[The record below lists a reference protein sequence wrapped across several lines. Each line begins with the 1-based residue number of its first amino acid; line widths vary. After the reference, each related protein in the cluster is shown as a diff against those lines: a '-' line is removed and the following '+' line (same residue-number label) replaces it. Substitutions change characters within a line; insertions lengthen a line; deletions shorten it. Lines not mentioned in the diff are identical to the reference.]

1 MADMALFSHHS
12 RARLWAIFVCYA
24 VLLLAPSEALY
35 SRIGP
40 VSQLTTKTFGKLV
53 LESELPAVVEFYAPW
68 CGHCKALAP
77 HFQKVA
83 ENLQGI
89 ATVAAV
95 DCDDKSNQPLCGEY
109 NVQGFPT
116 LKIFPA
122 SKPKAGSKSKRKLP
136 SDYNGPRTAKGI
148 ADALTAALPSTH
160 ISKLKDAPSYSNFTT
175 TSSLPKVVLF
185 TDKPKTSALY
195 KSLSLRFK
203 GRLTFAEV
211 NSKASDIIEQQAVE
225 KFPKLVVLDGDHMQE
240 YSGKF
245 KATDLIA
252 FLSEQ
257 ARSTATGTGS
267 DSEESEGS
275 KSQQEKKEEK
285 QDPQIVRDLNL
296 TQYESLTD
304 EEDAWL
310 VGFYSDGGLG
320 SSCSPELKEWNKV
333 NFQLSAITLAG
344 QVNVSNASAA
354 ELRQLQ
360 KAGVDVEALQKQP
373 CSLQVVLLPFGEKD
387 EPLLFKGNQTTKE
400 LQAFAVATFPD
411 IVNRISGSTVDKV
424 FGSTMTHPKVVLFTD
439 KEETPGVFRA
449 LAASFRKY
457 QLLFF
462 TIHSS
467 DAQARKTFS
476 VEKIPSVVLAFLPP
490 GRDEEVTGPT
500 QLQLQP
506 YPGPLKYQYLTAWLT
521 MAASE
526 LGLMPQGDE
535 GDSDQP
541 SPPAISEL
549 PEVTTSDAFRKNC
562 TDLTGLC
569 IIAALNPAADDFA
582 SQKATFQ
589 AVAATRAS
597 SALHYLWVDVNRQGP
612 FWEGLG
618 VGRGDVPTA
627 VAISLKKR
635 RQASLDSGA
644 FTQEGLK
651 TFVERL
657 VSGKTSTHPLQELPK
672 VIDGGQDPVP
682 DEPQITEEEFDL
694 SDIMGEQLDAQVD
707 TKEER
712 LRQLEKQEEE
722 EAKRQQQEDTPGPV
736 KPKRSKKKST
746 KGGKKKQQQS
756 TNEL

>member
-1 MADMALFSHHS
+1 MADMALFSLQS
-12 RARLWAIFVCYA
+12 RARLWAVFVCYA
-24 VLLLAPSEALY
+24 VLSLAPSEALY
-35 SRIGP
+35 SRKGP
-40 VSQLTTKTFGKLV
+40 VSQLTTQTFGKLV
-53 LESELPAVVEFYAPW
+53 LESDLPAVVEFYAPW

-77 HFQKVA
+77 QFQKVA

-95 DCDDKSNQPLCGEY
+95 DCDDQSNQPLCGEY

-122 SKPKAGSKSKRKLP
+122 NKPKAGSKSKRKLP

-148 ADALTAALPSTH
+148 ADALTAALPSTQ

-203 GRLTFAEV
+203 GRLAFAEV
-211 NSKASDIIEQQAVE
+211 TNKASDVIEQQAVE
-225 KFPKLVVLDGDHMQE
+225 KFPKLVVLDGDQMQE

-252 FLSEQ
+252 FLSQQ
-257 ARSTATGTGS
+257 AGSTPTGKGK
-267 DSEESEGS
+267 DSEESEDS
-275 KSQQEKKEEK
+275 NSRQERKEEK
-285 QDPQIVRDLNL
+285 EDPQIVRDLNL
-296 TQYESLTD
+296 TQYEGLTD

-310 VGFYSDGGLG
+310 VGFYSDDGMR
-320 SSCSPELKEWNKV
+320 SSCSQELREWNKV
-333 NFQLSAITLAG
+333 NFQLSGITLAG
-344 QVNVSNASAA
+344 
-354 ELRQLQ
+354 
-360 KAGVDVEALQKQP
+360 
-373 CSLQVVLLPFGEKD
+373 QVVLLPFGEKD
-387 EPLLFKGNQTTKE
+387 EPLLFKGNQTAKE
-400 LQAFAVATFPD
+400 LQAFAVTTFPD
-411 IVNRISGSTVDKV
+411 IVSRISGSTVDKV

-467 DAQARKTFS
+467 DSQARQTFS

-490 GRDEEVTGPT
+490 GRDEEVKGPT

-526 LGLMPQGDE
+526 LGLMPQGQE

-541 SPPAISEL
+541 SPSAISEV

-569 IIAALNPAADDFA
+569 IIAALNPAGDDFA

-597 SALHYLWVDVNRQGP
+597 SALHYLWVDVTRQGP

-657 VSGKTSTHPLQELPK
+657 VNGKTSTHPLQELPR
-672 VIDGGQDPVP
+672 VIDGGQDPIP

-712 LRQLEKQEEE
+712 LRQLQNQEEE
-722 EAKRQQQEDTPGPV
+722 EAKRQQQEDIPGSV
-736 KPKRSKKKST
+736 KPKRNKKKSN
-746 KGGKKKQQQS
+746 KGGKKKKQQS
-756 TNEL
+756 VNEL

>member
-1 MADMALFSHHS
+1 MAGMALFPVYS
-12 RARLWAIFVCYA
+12 RARLWA
-24 VLLLAPSEALY
+24 LL
-35 SRIGP
+35 
-40 VSQLTTKTFGKLV
+40 LTTKTFGKLV
-53 LESELPAVVEFYAPW
+53 LESNLPAVVEFYAPW

-77 HFQKVA
+77 QFQKVA

-95 DCDDKSNQPLCGEY
+95 DCDDQSNQPLCGEY

-148 ADALTAALPSTH
+148 ADALTAALPSTY

-203 GRLTFAEV
+203 GRLAFAEV
-211 NSKASDIIEQQAVE
+211 TNKASNVVEQQAVE
-225 KFPKLVVLDGDHMQE
+225 KFPKLIVLDGDKMQE

-257 ARSTATGTGS
+257 AGSTASGKAN
-267 DSEESEGS
+267 DSEDSEGS
-275 KSQQEKKEEK
+275 NSQQEKKEEK

-296 TQYESLTD
+296 TQYEGLTE

-310 VGFYSDGGLG
+310 VGFYSDGGMG
-320 SSCSPELKEWNKV
+320 SSCSLELREWNKV
-333 NFQLSAITLAG
+333 NFQLSAVTLAG
-344 QVNVSNASAA
+344 QVNISNAAA
-354 ELRQLQ
+354 GELMQLQ
-360 KAGVDVEALQKQP
+360 EVGVDVQALQKQP

-387 EPLLFKGNQTTKE
+387 EPLLFKGNQTAKE

-411 IVNRISGSTVDKV
+411 IVSRISGSTVDKL

-439 KEETPGVFRA
+439 KKDTPGVFRA

-476 VEKIPSVVLAFLPP
+476 VQKIPTVVLAFLPP
-490 GRDEEVTGPT
+490 GRDEEVKGPT

-506 YPGPLKYQYLTAWLT
+506 YPGPLKYQYLSAWLT

-526 LGLMPQGDE
+526 LGLMPEGYE

-541 SPPAISEL
+541 TPPAAEV
-549 PEVTTSDAFRKNC
+549 PEVTTSDAFRKKC
-562 TDLTGLC
+562 LDLTGLC
-569 IIAALNPAADDFA
+569 IIAALNPIRDDFA
-582 SQKATFQ
+582 SQKATLQ

-597 SALHYLWVDVNRQGP
+597 SALHYLWLDVTRQGP

-651 TFVERL
+651 TFVEKL
-657 VSGKTSTHPLQELPK
+657 VNGKTSTHPLQEVPK
-672 VIDGGQDPVP
+672 VIDGGHEPVP
-682 DEPQITEEEFDL
+682 DEPQITEEEFEL

-707 TKEER
+707 TQEER
-712 LRQLEKQEEE
+712 LRQLEKEEE
-722 EAKRQQQEDTPGPV
+722 EDTKRQQQEDNSGPV
-736 KPKRSKKKST
+736 KPKKKKKKST

-756 TNEL
+756 TDEL